1 MNQKQNKN
9 ITKKITIISICTF
22 LVSSLGWFSYKKNL
36 ERVEQNKIEE
46 KQLIL
51 SVVKNSLDEYF
62 HHGGEKPQLVR
73 VNGRDYQLEYSTNN
87 DLENHV
93 KKLISRYRSAHIA
106 VVVLDNETGNILLS
120 MGHSRNSDEFGPVLP
135 FTSTHPAA
143 SLFKIIT
150 AADLLE
156 NTPVTEDSRF
166 KFHGRGTTLYKNQLK
181 VTNSRWARYQSL
193 EKAFAF
199 SNNVVFG
206 KAAINQSTAESLMRT
221 AFNFGFNR
229 DLMEEVNLSRSI
241 VEMPE
246 NQYNFAELASGFNRD
261 TRISPIHGAAIAATV
276 ANHGEFVTPRFL
288 KKIIDLETG
297 EVVWS
302 GYKLRNESI
311 SVESAT
317 ALKQMMEL
325 TVSQGTARGSFRR
338 FDRKIRKLVTVGGKT
353 GTITGGIP
361 EGKRDWFTSFAVPN
375 DTAAGKGISVCVMI
389 VNDNKWYV
397 KSAYMAKEIIEYYY
411 KKILR
416 IENAF
421 LKDSSSQVRL
431 KSEGRS

>member
-22 LVSSLGWFSYKKNL
+22 LVCSLGWFCYKKNL

-302 GYKLRNESI
+302 GHKLRNESI

>member
-22 LVSSLGWFSYKKNL
+22 LVCSLGWFSYKKNL

-302 GYKLRNESI
+302 GHKLRNESI

-325 TVSQGTARGSFRR
+325 TVSEGTARGSFRR

>member
-22 LVSSLGWFSYKKNL
+22 LVCSLGWFCYKKNL

-221 AFNFGFNR
+221 AFNFGLNR

-302 GYKLRNESI
+302 GHKLRNESI

>member
-22 LVSSLGWFSYKKNL
+22 LVCSLGWFCYKKNL

-206 KAAINQSTAESLMRT
+206 KAAINQSTAERLMRT

-302 GYKLRNESI
+302 GHKLRNESI

>member
-1 MNQKQNKN
+1 MNQKRKKNLKNK
-9 ITKKITIISICTF
+9 IIIISLCSAITC
-22 LVSSLGWFSYKKNL
+22 SMGWLGYKKNL
-36 ERVEQNKIEE
+36 ERIEQNRVEE

-62 HHGGEKPQLVR
+62 HHGGEKPQIVR
-73 VNGRDYQLEYSTNN
+73 VNSKDYSLEYTTNN
-87 DLENHV
+87 DLEVFV
-93 KKLISRYRSAHIA
+93 KKFISRYRSAHVA
-106 VVVLDNETGNILLS
+106 VVVMDNETGNILLS
-120 MGHSRNSDEFGPVLP
+120 MGHSRNSGEFGPVLP

-206 KAAINQSTAESLMRT
+206 KAAINQTTAESLMRT

-229 DLMEEVNLSRSI
+229 DLMEEVNLSRSV

-246 NQYNFAELASGFNRD
+246 NQYNLAELASGFNRD

-276 ANHGEFVTPRFL
+276 ANQGVFVNPHFL
-288 KKIIDLETG
+288 KQVVDVETG

-302 GYKLRNESI
+302 GTKVKNESI

-361 EGKRDWFTSFAVPN
+361 EGRRDWFTSFAVPN
-375 DTAAGKGISVCVMI
+375 DKAAGKGISVCVMI
-389 VNDNKWYV
+389 VNDSKWYI

-416 IENAF
+416 IDNAF

>member
-1 MNQKQNKN
+1 MNQKKNKKL
-9 ITKKITIISICTF
+9 IKKLPIIALTGAIVC
-22 LVSSLGWFSYKKNL
+22 SLGWFGYKKNL
-36 ERVEQNKIEE
+36 ERIAQNKIEE

-51 SVVKNSLDEYF
+51 SVVKNSLDEHF
-62 HHGGEKPQLVR
+62 HHGGEKPQEVR
-73 VNGRDYQLEYSTNN
+73 VNGRTYKLEYATNN
-87 DLENHV
+87 DLESYV

-120 MGHSRNSDEFGPVLP
+120 MGHSRSSDEFGPVLP
-135 FTSTHPAA
+135 FTATHPAA
-143 SLFKIIT
+143 SIFKIIT

-206 KAAINQSTAESLMRT
+206 KAAINQTTAESLMRM
-221 AFNFGFNR
+221 AFSFGFNK
-229 DLMEEVNLSRSI
+229 DLMEEVNLSRSV

-246 NQYNFAELASGFNRD
+246 NQYNLAELASGFNRN
-261 TRISPIHGAAIAATV
+261 TLISPIHGAAIAATV
-276 ANHGEFVTPRFL
+276 ANLGEFTNPRFL
-288 KKIIDLETG
+288 KRIVDVETD

-302 GYKLRNESI
+302 GKKIRNESI

-325 TVSQGTARGSFRR
+325 TVSKGTARGSFRR

-353 GTITGGIP
+353 GTLSGGVP
-361 EGKRDWFTSFAVPN
+361 EGRRDWFTSFAVPN
-375 DTAAGKGISVCVMI
+375 DPAAGKGISVCVMI

-421 LKDSSSQVRL
+421 LKDSSSQVRF